1 MTNSIAPSGAPDPDA
16 TDLSAA
22 LGGDAEALTRIV
34 SRYQRR
40 LLTRAKHQAPDLKI
54 FDRTEDAVSRT
65 WELLLKRKPESFDPS
80 AVRAK
85 TYLFQLLRTAVRDV
99 RAAHATPG
107 LPTRLRAIDDDD
119 MESAMTIWPVSIDDI
134 AEDESNLHVDEFVGV
149 EDTLERLLDDLVAE
163 DLLRRADLTAPV
175 LVRAGLH
182 GVYDDQRTLTDAADR
197 LGRHRSTL
205 RRAIDRWVADNEI
218 DM

>member
-1 MTNSIAPSGAPDPDA
+1 VTKPIAPSGASDPDA
-16 TDLSAA
+16 ADLSAA
-22 LGGDAEALTRIV
+22 LGGDAGALTRIV
-34 SRYQRR
+34 SRYERK

-65 WELLLKRKPESFDPS
+65 WELLLKRKPDSFDPDV
-80 AVRAK
+80 VRAK
-85 TYLFQLLRTAVRDV
+85 TYLYQLLRTAIRDV

-107 LPTRLRAIDDDD
+107 QPTRLPAIADDDT
-119 MESAMTIWPVSIDDI
+119 ESAMTIWPVSIDDI
-134 AEDESNLHVDEFVGV
+134 AEDESNLHVDELVGI
-149 EDTLERLLDDLVAE
+149 EDALERLLDDLVAE

-175 LVRAGLH
+175 LVSAGLH
-182 GVYDDQRTLTDAADR
+182 AVHDDLLTLTDAADR

-205 RRAIDRWVADNEI
+205 RRAIDRWVTDHEI